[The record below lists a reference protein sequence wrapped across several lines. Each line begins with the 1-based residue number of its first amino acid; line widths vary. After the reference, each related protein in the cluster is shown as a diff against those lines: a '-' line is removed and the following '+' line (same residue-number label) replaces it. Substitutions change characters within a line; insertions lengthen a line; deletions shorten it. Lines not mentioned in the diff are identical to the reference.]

1 MDSSEFMRLVDSIS
15 LERGIDKELIISDI
29 EKALLQASEKRF
41 DAEGDFTISIDRE
54 SGEIRA
60 YEDDKPIEL
69 ESLGR
74 IVANV
79 AKQVIMQRLREG
91 ERDILYDEYISRVGT
106 VATATVMHKERRTVI
121 MNLGRT
127 EAVLLPEEQIPG
139 EVYRPG
145 STIRVLIH
153 KVEKKG
159 QRIRIVL
166 SRTHKNFVKELFG
179 LEVPEIADGV
189 IEVKDIVREAGRRT
203 KIAVDTL
210 DPRIDPVG
218 TCVGMR
224 GSRITK
230 IMDELGSERIDIIP
244 WSDDPAQFI
253 INSLKP
259 AAVLRVSY
267 DAFRDRALV
276 TVSQDQLPLAI
287 GKAGQNVRLSARLTR
302 FRIDVMS
309 EDQVQEKRAAGY
321 QQLQTLIDESLL
333 EDFQREVFLDNHLND
348 FSILAAQSVGSFESV
363 MDGLYTED
371 ASKVQILIDRANAL
385 LNEEQQSARD
395 EFIVAREK
403 REAAEAAE
411 AAAEEAANE
420 AENAAQ
426 AEALLAA
433 AEAGLAELEA
443 LNAEVAAEGSATTES
458 EES

>member
-1 MDSSEFMRLVDSIS
+1 MDSAEFMRLVDSIS
-15 LERGIDKELIISDI
+15 RDRGLEKDLIISDI
-29 EKALLQASEKRF
+29 EKALIQAAQKRF
-41 DAEGDFTISIDRE
+41 DHEGEFTLTIDRQ

-60 YEDDKPIEL
+60 YEDDQPVDL
-69 ESLGR
+69 ASLGR

-91 ERDILYDEYISRVGT
+91 ERDIVYDEYIDRVGT
-106 VATATVMHKERRTVI
+106 VVSGTIMHKERRTVI
-121 MNLGRT
+121 VNLGRT

-145 STIRVLIH
+145 STIRALIL

-159 QRIRIVL
+159 QRVRIVL
-166 SRTHKNFVKELFG
+166 SRTHKDFVRQLFT
-179 LEVPEIADGV
+179 LEVPEIGDEI

-244 WSDDPAQFI
+244 WSEDPAQFI

-259 AAVLRVSY
+259 ASVMRVSY
-267 DAFRDRALV
+267 DPFRDRAIV
-276 TVSQDQLPLAI
+276 TVTQDQLPLAI

-309 EDQVQEKRAAGY
+309 EEQIQEQRTNAYAA
-321 QQLQTLIDESLL
+321 LQSLVDESLI
-333 EDFQREVFLDNHLND
+333 EDFQREILLDNHIYNLAT
-348 FSILAAQSVGSFESV
+348 LAAQTADTILDNIEE
-363 MDGLYTED
+363 YQAEE
-371 ASKVQILIDRANAL
+371 AEIEKVIARANEL
-385 LNEEQQSARD
+385 LDEDGQSERNEMVA
-395 EFIVAREK
+395 AREK
-403 REAAEAAE
+403 REAEEAAE
-411 AAAEEAANE
+411 LAATSEEE
-420 AENAAQ
+420 
-426 AEALLAA
+426 EALLAA
-433 AEAGLAELEA
+433 AEAGLAELER
-443 LNAEVAAEGSATTES
+443 LNAEEAQS
-458 EES
+458 EHENNS

>member
-1 MDSSEFMRLVDSIS
+1 MNASEFMRLIDSIS
-15 LERGIDKELIISDI
+15 LERGLDKELIISDI

-41 DAEGDFTISIDRE
+41 DAEGDFTVSIDRE

-60 YEDDKPIEL
+60 YEDDKPVDL

-91 ERDILYDEYISRVGT
+91 ERDVLYDEYINRVGT

-139 EVYRPG
+139 EIYRPG
-145 STIRVLIH
+145 STIRVFIH

-159 QRIRIVL
+159 QRLRIVL
-166 SRTHKNFVKELFG
+166 SRTHKNFVKELFA

-210 DPRIDPVG
+210 DPRVDPVG

-244 WSDDPAQFI
+244 WSEDPAQFI

-309 EDQVQEKRAAGY
+309 ETQVQEVRGAGY

-333 EDFQREVFLDNHLND
+333 EDFQREVFLDNHLN
-348 FSILAAQSVGSFESV
+348 SYAILAAQTVASFENV
-363 MDGLYTED
+363 MDDLYTED
-371 ASKVQILIDRANAL
+371 GTKVQQLIDRANAL
-385 LNEEQQSARD
+385 LDEEQQKQRD
-395 EFIVAREK
+395 EFITAREK
-403 REAAEAAE
+403 REANEAAE

-420 AENAAQ
+420 AENAAE
-426 AEALLAA
+426 AEVLLAA

-443 LNAEVAAEGSATTES
+443 LNAEAR
-458 EES
+458 EESQVADGEEA

>member
-1 MDSSEFMRLVDSIS
+1 MDSSEFLRLIDSIS
-15 LERGIDKELIISDI
+15 RDRGLDKEMIIEDI
-29 EKALLQASEKRF
+29 EKALLQAAQKRF
-41 DAEGDFTISIDRE
+41 DAEGEFTLSIDRE
-54 SGEIRA
+54 TGEIRA
-60 YEDDKPIEL
+60 YEDEKPIEL

-91 ERDILYDEYISRVGT
+91 ERDLLFDEYIGRVGT
-106 VATATVMHKERRTVI
+106 VVNGTVMHKERRTVI
-121 MNLGRT
+121 INLGRA

-145 STIRVLIH
+145 STIRALIH
-153 KVEKKG
+153 KVDKRG

-166 SRTHKNFVKELFG
+166 SRTHKEFVKQLFA

-203 KIAVDTL
+203 KIAVETL

-244 WSDDPAQFI
+244 WSEDPAQFI

-267 DAFRDRALV
+267 DPFRDRALV

-302 FRIDVMS
+302 FRIDVQS
-309 EDQVQEKRAAGY
+309 EEQIQELRTTAY
-321 QQLQTLIDESLL
+321 TMLQQFVDEGLIAET
-333 EDFQREVFLDNHLND
+333 QREILLDNHINGLP
-348 FSILAAQSVGSFESV
+348 ILAAQTPDSI
-363 MDGLYTED
+363 MDTIEEYQVEAAELQ
-371 ASKVQILIDRANAL
+371 KVIDRANEL
-385 LNEEQQSARD
+385 LSDEQREEVAELVAARVRREEQAD
-395 EFIVAREK
+395 
-403 REAAEAAE
+403 AELAE
-411 AAAEEAANE
+411 SEAEE
-420 AENAAQ
+420 
-426 AEALLAA
+426 EALLAA
-433 AEAGLAELEA
+433 AEAGLAELEQ
-443 LNAEVAAEGSATTES
+443 LNKEDTEEEVTADTMEGSENS
-458 EES
+458 

>member
-15 LERGIDKELIISDI
+15 RDRGLDKEMIIEDI
-29 EKALLQASEKRF
+29 EKALLQAAQKRF
-41 DAEGDFTISIDRE
+41 DAEGEFTLSIDRE

-60 YEDDKPIEL
+60 YEDDKPVDL
-69 ESLGR
+69 ETLGR

-91 ERDILYDEYISRVGT
+91 ERDILYDDYIDRVGT
-106 VATATVMHKERRTVI
+106 VVSGTIMHKERRTVI
-121 MNLGRT
+121 VNLGRT

-145 STIRVLIH
+145 ATIRALIH
-153 KVEKKG
+153 KVDKRG

-166 SRTHKNFVKELFG
+166 SRTHKDFVKQLFT

-189 IEVKDIVREAGRRT
+189 IEIKDCVREAGRRT

-210 DPRIDPVG
+210 DPRVDPVG

-244 WSDDPAQFI
+244 WAEDPAQFI

-259 AAVLRVSY
+259 ASVLRVSY
-267 DAFRDRALV
+267 DPFRDRALV

-302 FRIDVMS
+302 FRIDVAS
-309 EDQVQEKRAAGY
+309 EDQIQETRTNAY
-321 QQLQTLIDESLL
+321 NELQTLVDEGLIA
-333 EDFQREVFLDNHLND
+333 DFQREILLDNHINGLP
-348 FSILAAQSVGSFESV
+348 ILAAQTADSVLETV
-363 MDGLYTED
+363 EEYQANED
-371 ASKVQILIDRANAL
+371 EVQKLIDRASAL
-385 LNEEQQSARD
+385 LTEEQREECD
-395 EFIVAREK
+395 ELIAAREK
-403 REAAEAAE
+403 REELAQMEDAES
-411 AAAEEAANE
+411 AAEED
-420 AENAAQ
+420 
-426 AEALLAA
+426 ALLAA
-433 AEAGLAELEA
+433 AEAGLAELER
-443 LNAEVAAEGSATTES
+443 LNAEAEAKSS
-458 EES
+458 EGENE